1 MVANI
6 TVNFIFMKKYF
17 LVLGIFILLISM
29 KPEESKTDQII
40 NDIDWFIDTV
50 KAHSYGG
57 DQFIVYVLYI
67 YKNDSVEND
76 YCCVMSYIVNSNS
89 YNKTVRPYYYI
100 EKGNDVIVV
109 ALGDGLKKEHLSGL
123 NLIDLKLEKKI
134 KIAQKLFPA
143 SVGESVGTFYK
154 MKCCYSADKHYRKF
168 YNDRN
173 YTPSGASLF
182 QNSRD

>member
-1 MVANI
+1 
-6 TVNFIFMKKYF
+6 MKKIALPI

-29 KPEESKTDQII
+29 KPEKSKSDKII

-50 KAHSYGG
+50 KAHSYGS

-67 YKNDSVEND
+67 YKNDSIEND

-89 YNKTVRPYYYI
+89 FNKIVRPYYYI

-109 ALGDGLKKEHLSGL
+109 ALGDGLKKEHLTGL
-123 NLIDLKLEKKI
+123 NLIYLNLEKKI

-143 SVGESVGTFYK
+143 SVAETVGTYYG
-154 MKCCYSADKHYRKF
+154 MKCCYGVDKHYRKF
-168 YNDRN
+168 YDDRD
-173 YTPSGASLF
+173 YMPLGVSIF
-182 QNSRD
+182 QNNGD